1 MNVFRRLRGDAVLS
15 TTRVLEGVVVWSAL
29 MRAPASLA
37 YDRIFFVMH
46 VPSQSHRQPDFRL
59 TWQQVARD
67 SEPEHIRSCVASH
80 LVE

>member
-37 YDRIFFVMH
+37 YDRIFFLNGLLCDACAFAK
-46 VPSQSHRQPDFRL
+46 PQATRL
-59 TWQQVARD
+59 SFDVATG
-67 SEPEHIRSCVASH
+67 CA
-80 LVE
+80 